1 MKTKPIP
8 ILVMKAPA
16 GGWIIKQHEPRTYK
30 TRLLFAG
37 DEAACAS
44 FVARYMA
51 GTLDLEEN
59 TDD

>member
-37 DEAACAS
+37 DAQECVH
-44 FVARYMA
+44 FIARYMA
-51 GTLDLEEN
+51 GTIQEN